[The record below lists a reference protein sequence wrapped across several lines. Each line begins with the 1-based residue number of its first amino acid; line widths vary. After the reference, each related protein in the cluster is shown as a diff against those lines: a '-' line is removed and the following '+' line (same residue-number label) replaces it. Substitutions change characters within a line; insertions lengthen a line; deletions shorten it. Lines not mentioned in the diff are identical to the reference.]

1 MVEPIG
7 EKKIVIQ
14 GSFGKFQSFSTTLDL
29 HRTQV
34 IRTQDTLF
42 SVEIYK
48 AIRLVYR
55 YPPITVR
62 NVEVSLVWRVWT
74 KKVFIFLLQK
84 LGCDLIL
91 NSTAK
96 EDKCRVCNGI
106 GENCKTHKGVTT
118 DVGDGELYFKNQNNH
133 NITIGLLQE
142 TISFSLGTISTH
154 FKQSSSLPRRRFQG
168 SSYFFPPHKRLLNRG
183 QHSFPTLSQ
192 SRCTFQILES

>member
-1 MVEPIG
+1 MVEPID
-7 EKKIVIQ
+7 EKKLLFKAVLVNFNHSAQHWTDI
-14 GSFGKFQSFSTTLDL
+14 GLRS
-29 HRTQV
+29 

-42 SVEIYK
+42 RVEIYK

-55 YPPITVR
+55 YPPVTVR

-118 DVGDGELYFKNQNNH
+118 DVGDGESYFKNQNNH

-154 FKQSSSLPRRRFQG
+154 FKQSSKAK
-168 SSYFFPPHKRLLNRG
+168 SSP
-183 QHSFPTLSQ
+183 
-192 SRCTFQILES
+192 